1 MQLPHILLIRNNHGN
16 NIELKNKGRI
26 RLFKKLT
33 FQKENQNNNNNK
45 IIINKNLL
53 FKIIRTKTLMLTK
66 IWKKK
71 KMSYRKN
78 QKKIKKKN

>member
-33 FQKENQNNNNNK
+33 FQKENQNNNNK
-45 IIINKNLL
+45 MIINKNLL

-66 IWKKK
+66 IWKNK

-78 QKKIKKKN
+78 QKKIKMKN